1 MSVTDCTE
9 LKLPVGADWVTKK
22 RKKGRKKAL
31 MLSQKLGPARCRQ
44 LSCVTHTAW
53 RGLRALTEH
62 VLRRD
67 RQDLA
72 SSCSYRSL
80 LARPLLLLLL
90 LRSPTNHS

>member
-1 MSVTDCTE
+1 MKKTPQNPDV
-9 LKLPVGADWVTKK
+9 VTKTWS
-22 RKKGRKKAL
+22 R
-31 MLSQKLGPARCRQ
+31 SVPAAVLCY
-44 LSCVTHTAW
+44 THTAW

-80 LARPLLLLLL
+80 LARPLLLHLL